1 MDKYDIFISY
11 KRKDKEKVFEMKDC
25 IEKKVGVR
33 CWIDLDGI
41 ESDAQ
46 FANVIIKAIND
57 AQVFLFMYS
66 RFHAEIDDYD
76 TDWTVREINFA
87 QMKKKRIVFLNIDG
101 TSLTDWFA
109 FMFGSKQ
116 RIDASSTEAM
126 QKLYNDL
133 RKWLKVEES
142 IVPVK
147 QEVTKEEIIQ
157 KEKQNIDAEELYQK
171 GKWLLNIFGDNEEAI
186 DYLEPAARAGHIEAQ
201 NMLGLV
207 LFKEK
212 NYSQAMQWIK
222 KAAEQGNSNA
232 QYNLG
237 KLYYKGYLGKVDYKD
252 ALSWFTAAANNGSDE
267 ANNMLGVMYEEG
279 KGVTQNYNTA
289 YDYYLLAAKAG
300 NVAAQYNIGC
310 LIEHNKVTHYRLK
323 KTDSIKWFELAAK
336 QGDKDA
342 EIELKKL
349 RR

>member
-1 MDKYDIFISY
+1 MEHYDIFISY
-11 KRKDKEKVFEMKDC
+11 KRKDKEKVFNLKDY
-25 IEKKVGVR
+25 IEKNVGVG

-101 TSLTDWFA
+101 TDLTDWFA

-116 RIDASSTEAM
+116 RIDVSSTEAM
-126 QKLYNDL
+126 QKLCKDL
-133 RKWLKVEES
+133 RKWLKVEGS

-147 QEVTKEEIIQ
+147 HEVIKEE
-157 KEKQNIDAEELYQK
+157 KKQNKKLNIDAEGLYQE
-171 GKWLLNIFGDNEEAI
+171 GKWYVNTFPDNEKAI

-201 NMLGLV
+201 NLLGLV
-207 LFKEK
+207 LYKEK
-212 NYSQAMQWIK
+212 NYFQAMQWIK
-222 KAAEQGNSNA
+222 KAAEQGNSIA

-237 KLYYKGYLGKVDYKD
+237 KLYYKGCLGKVDYKN
-252 ALSWFTAAANNGSDE
+252 ALIWFTEAANNGSDE

-289 YDYYLLAAKAG
+289 YDYYLIAANAG

-310 LIEHNKVTHYRLK
+310 LIEYNKVTSYRLDV
-323 KTDSIKWFELAAK
+323 TDAIMWFELAAK

-342 EIELKKL
+342 EKELKKFQ
-349 RR
+349 R